1 MSLETLFS
9 HKAMRNLARYMSS
22 NNVATQTCNAK
33 SDGGTDYKWTGTA
46 QCVVDGTFVAS
57 LAAAATISLSAAAT
71 TIALSNKLE
80 GANGSESLHAGKVI
94 ADNGQ
99 FYQLLT
105 AQADGTPKV
114 YWAHDNVT
122 AEDDAAPT
130 LKIPYYSP
138 DELPVGIVL
147 MDNDDLGAA
156 MTIGTSIL
164 SVDDD
169 TWYQLIGPAL
179 MPHIDFW
186 DQN

>member
-9 HKAMRNLARYMSS
+9 HRAMRNLARYMSS
-22 NNVATQTCNAK
+22 NNVATQACDLK

-57 LAAAATISLSAAAT
+57 LTAAATISLAAVAT
-71 TIALSNKLE
+71 TIPLS
-80 GANGSESLHAGKVI
+80 GKVGGSGGNASPLVGKVV

-99 FYQLLT
+99 FFMLVT

-130 LKIPYYSP
+130 LKVPYYSP
-138 DELPVGIVL
+138 DELPVGLVL
-147 MDNDDLGAA
+147 YDNDDLGAA
-156 MTIGTSIL
+156 MTIGTSIT
-164 SVDDD
+164 SADDD
-169 TWYQLIGPAL
+169 TWYQLVGPAL
-179 MPHIDFW
+179 MPHVDYW

>member
-1 MSLETLFS
+1 MSIENLFS
-9 HKAMRNLARYMSS
+9 HRAMKNLSRYLSS
-22 NNVATQTCNAK
+22 NNVATQACDIK

-46 QCVVDGTFVAS
+46 QCVIDGAFVAS
-57 LAAAATISLSAAAT
+57 LAAAATISLAAVAT
-71 TIALSNKLE
+71 TIPLSGKLT
-80 GANGSESLHAGKVI
+80 GDGESPLVGKVI

-99 FYQLLT
+99 FYMLVT

-114 YWAHDNVT
+114 YWAHDDVT

-138 DELPVGIVL
+138 DELPVGLVL
-147 MDNDDLGAA
+147 YDNDDLGAA
-156 MTIGTSIL
+156 MTIGTSIV

-169 TWYQLIGPAL
+169 TWYQLLGPAL
-179 MPHIDFW
+179 MPHVDFW

>member
-22 NNVATQTCNAK
+22 NNVATQACDLK
-33 SDGGTDYKWTGTA
+33 SDGGTDYKTTGTA
-46 QCVVDGTFVAS
+46 QCVVDGAFVAS
-57 LAAAATISLSAAAT
+57 LAAQATISLASATVCHELAAN
-71 TIALSNKLE
+71 IE
-80 GANGSESLHAGKVI
+80 GGNQARSPLTGKVI

-99 FYQLLT
+99 FYMLVCT
-105 AQADGTPKV
+105 EADGTPHV
-114 YWAHDNVT
+114 YWAHDNLT

-138 DELPVGIVL
+138 DQLPIGLVL
-147 MDNDDLGAA
+147 YDNDDLGAA
-156 MTIGTSIL
+156 MTIGTSIT
-164 SVDDD
+164 SADDD

-179 MPHIDFW
+179 MPHVDYW